1 MTDDWISRAKA
12 YTKENEG
19 LRLEMY
25 RCPKGRPTIGYG
37 HLVRRHEMP
46 LYKDTMITPE
56 QANEIFDR
64 DWQTAYEEAVRVFPD
79 FSELSDKRKIVMV
92 DMCFQLGMM
101 GLVGFRRMLRAL
113 RRRDYVEA
121 ADEILDSHYARV
133 DSPRRAMRNARMM
146 AEG

>member
-64 DWQTAYEEAVRVFPD
+64 DWQTAYEGAVMVFPD

>member
-64 DWQTAYEEAVRVFPD
+64 DWQTAYEGAVRVFPD